1 VRDPQAKPQRVS
13 FELGALSGHAR
24 TLQCTSWPRLLVVLA
39 AGITLKREREKA
51 AKLTQFMRPFAL
63 GTAPT
68 SNQSLLGAALA
79 GLLCFA
85 PAACSSTDDGASGSS
100 EAGATAAAGST
111 AAAGADGSLGGASD
125 SSDGGAAGSAA
136 PSLGGAGDSAGS
148 ADVASAGAGASTG
161 GPASAGAAS
170 STGGTAGA
178 GADPNEP
185 PHITSSK
192 DVGVLTEA
200 DFKALCDARGGTVEV
215 MPHCGGFAT
224 AKGFSYDSGTQLLSE
239 HTCAGAN
246 TCGGWNCVLTD

>member
-1 VRDPQAKPQRVS
+1 M
-13 FELGALSGHAR
+13 
-24 TLQCTSWPRLLVVLA
+24 LA
-39 AGITLKREREKA
+39 TGITLKRERKKA
-51 AKLTQFMRPFAL
+51 AKLTQFMRPVAL
-63 GTAPT
+63 ATALT

-79 GLLCFA
+79 GLLCIA

-111 AAAGADGSLGGASD
+111 AVAGADGSLGGASD

-148 ADVASAGAGASTG
+148 AGAASAAAGASTG
-161 GPASAGAAS
+161 GAAGASTGGTASSGAAS
-170 STGGTAGA
+170 TSTGGTAGA

-192 DVGVLTEA
+192 DVGVLSEA

-224 AKGFSYDSGTQLLSE
+224 AKGFSYDSGTRLLSE